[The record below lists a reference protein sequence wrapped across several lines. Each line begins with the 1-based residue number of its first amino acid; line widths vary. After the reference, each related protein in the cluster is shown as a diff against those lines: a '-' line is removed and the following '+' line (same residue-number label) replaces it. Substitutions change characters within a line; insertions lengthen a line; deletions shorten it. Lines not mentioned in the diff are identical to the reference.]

1 MTFAISMLV
10 VFGFLAM
17 ATIVWGQSRIRRV
30 EYGRMPIVVGE
41 MMSRLGLTPKDA
53 ESAGLDRA
61 VVAAGERCRTCEVGS
76 QCRDWLAS
84 SFSNDAPGR
93 RCPNAFLFDEIRRL
107 RRPEAPTEPPHH
119 AGMA

>member
-17 ATIVWGQSRIRRV
+17 ATIFWGQGRIRRI

-41 MMSRLGLTPKDA
+41 MMSRLGLTPRDA

-61 VVAAGERCRTCEVGS
+61 VVAAGERCRKCEVGS

-84 SFSNDAPGR
+84 SFSSDAPGR
-93 RCPNAFLFDEIRRL
+93 HCPNAFLFDEIRRL
-107 RRPEAPTEPPHH
+107 RRPESPVERPRN
-119 AGMA
+119 AGLV